1 MIQLGEIFH
10 ECGTSI
16 ARLMFPPACAFCHRD
31 VEDEYLRRKL
41 CERCAVMLAP
51 LGIEH
56 CPRCGLRYPPGVL
69 RGADCEQCR
78 TRRPAYEAV
87 WTLGAYDDLLRRAVL
102 RGKRPEG
109 QILMAAL
116 ASLLYERHADSLHAW
131 SADLLAPT
139 PLFWLRRAWRG
150 ANSPETIAETLGKE
164 LLVPAPSFAV
174 RRRRWTRPQAGLPQ
188 RERGPNV
195 RGAFR
200 AGKPKHC
207 DFRGARVLLVDDIL
221 TSGATLTEMARVV
234 RDAGASAVA
243 AVVIARAEAPL

>member
-1 MIQLGEIFH
+1 MSQLGEIISD
-10 ECGTSI
+10 CGASV
-16 ARLMFPPACAFCHRD
+16 ARLLFPPACAFCHRD
-31 VEDEYLRRKL
+31 LEDEFSRRRL

-56 CPRCGLRYPPGVL
+56 CPRCGLRIPPGVP
-69 RGADCEQCR
+69 RGARCEQCR

-116 ASLLYERHADSLHAW
+116 AGLLLERHAASLHAW
-131 SADLLAPT
+131 NADLLVPT

-150 ANSPETIAETLGKE
+150 ANSPETIVEALGKE
-164 LLVPAPSFAV
+164 LRVPAPSFAV

-200 AGKPKHC
+200 ASKPKQC
-207 DFRGARVLLVDDIL
+207 DFHGARVLLVDDIL
-221 TSGATLTEMARVV
+221 TSGATLTELARVV
-234 RDAGASAVA
+234 RDAGAAAVA
-243 AVVIARAEAPL
+243 VVVIARAEAPL